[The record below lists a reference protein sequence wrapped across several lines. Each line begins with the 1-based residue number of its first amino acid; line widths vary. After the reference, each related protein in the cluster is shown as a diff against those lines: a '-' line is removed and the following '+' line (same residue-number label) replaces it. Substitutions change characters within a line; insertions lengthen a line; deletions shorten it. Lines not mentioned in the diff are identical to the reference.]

1 MRQGYAESP
10 INALPGAVWLLAA
23 PIILMELAFAAG
35 SLGVAGGPAAIGWR
49 LEALQQGAFIPEVL
63 RRMIETG
70 QFPLRHLART
80 VSYLFVHGSFVHA
93 LFVVVFILAL
103 GKVVASAFGQVR
115 FLALFFLSGG
125 LAALIYAFLPWGT
138 QPLIGGYP
146 GVYGLIGAFT
156 FLMWVRLGQQNA
168 NRLRAFQL
176 IGMLLLF
183 QLVFAMISGAR
194 PDWMAD
200 IIGFGIGFAASF
212 VLAPGGWNA
221 VMARLRA
228 R

>member
-10 INALPGAVWLLAA
+10 INALPGAVWLLAV
-23 PIILMELAFAAG
+23 PIILSELVFAAG
-35 SLGVAGGPAAIGWR
+35 SLGVAGGPAGIGWR
-49 LEALQQGAFIPEVL
+49 MEALQQTAFIPEVL

-70 QFPLRHLART
+70 QFPLRHLSRL

-93 LFVVVFILAL
+93 LFVAVFILAL
-103 GKVVASAFGQVR
+103 GKVVATAFGQGR
-115 FLALFFLSGG
+115 FLALFFLSGAG
-125 LAALIYAFLPWGT
+125 AALIYAFLPWGT

-146 GVYGLIGAFT
+146 GVYGLIGGFT
-156 FLMWVRLGQQNA
+156 FLMWARLGQQNE
-168 NRLRAFQL
+168 NRLTAFRL
-176 IGMLLLF
+176 IGVLLLF
-183 QLVFAMISGAR
+183 QLVFAAFFGAR

-200 IIGFGIGFAASF
+200 VIGFGIGFGLSF

-221 VMARLRA
+221 VMGRLRH